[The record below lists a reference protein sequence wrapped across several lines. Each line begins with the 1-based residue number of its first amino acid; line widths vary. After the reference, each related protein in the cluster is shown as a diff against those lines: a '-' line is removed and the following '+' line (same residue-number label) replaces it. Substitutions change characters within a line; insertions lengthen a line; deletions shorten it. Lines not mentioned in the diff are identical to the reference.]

1 MQDLA
6 HLTEV
11 ACACNCRRIGPTGY
25 SNAVVPPVTSG
36 RAFACSQ
43 HVCAEACRGEAMV
56 SVPVN
61 HKTSCKV
68 SREYR
73 QLQCSICSHFCSNY
87 NAHCPHVQFYRPCRC
102 TSSFQSTSALS
113 WQLQHIDC
121 TGCMLACFHF
131 PCYTARDTLWSLLHV
146 RHPVALAA
154 YVTLHTYWCL
164 SNQRS
169 PHESRY
175 PVQQL
180 HCMRQS
186 LDSAEPAQAFRHL
199 PLNGADTSASN
210 ACNHCNAAGVLLCCN
225 KLIQYGH
232 VQGLGHQRRA
242 QLAFPFCLHLAARQA
257 RHCQCSL
264 AQLSCTEV
272 LRDEIQS
279 FLTHV
284 PGTYSPTRIEAL
296 PS

>member
-1 MQDLA
+1 VSGRAKGTAAGSILPAGVHRAVKLWCSHAITAVDTRLRSSRVCRDLQRLLELERVQMQDLA

-131 PCYTARDTLWSLLHV
+131 PCYTAWDPFGR
-146 RHPVALAA
+146 
-154 YVTLHTYWCL
+154 C
-164 SNQRS
+164 
-169 PHESRY
+169 
-175 PVQQL
+175 
-180 HCMRQS
+180 CM
-186 LDSAEPAQAFRHL
+186 
-199 PLNGADTSASN
+199 
-210 ACNHCNAAGVLLCCN
+210 
-225 KLIQYGH
+225 
-232 VQGLGHQRRA
+232 
-242 QLAFPFCLHLAARQA
+242 
-257 RHCQCSL
+257 
-264 AQLSCTEV
+264 
-272 LRDEIQS
+272 
-279 FLTHV
+279 
-284 PGTYSPTRIEAL
+284 
-296 PS
+296 